1 MLVRRVREGLSC
13 HKCMFIIFHMH
24 QTNLNGIDLNLLPPL
39 EAALRTRSV
48 SEAAAEVGL
57 SQPAMSRALARLRHL
72 LDDPLMVRAG
82 RRMVRTPRGDA
93 LYPLVARALVGLRP
107 VFAPQRFDPASAER
121 RVVIAGSDLH
131 AILLLPDLTRRVAC
145 EAPGITLAME
155 SYGSDP
161 ARRMLEGEVDLIFA
175 TSATP
180 LPTGALSAVVGGD
193 RLALVTRRGH
203 ALADGPVTME
213 AYASADHATV
223 SILGDGA
230 SEVDAR
236 LAACGLSRHVA
247 VMTPHFMAALAIVA
261 GTDLVTTISQ
271 AFASRFAEPL
281 GLAMRPAP
289 FGEAPFELS
298 LVWAGFK
305 DADPALSWLRT
316 LISDVARDSFDEQAQ
331 GSGV

>member
-1 MLVRRVREGLSC
+1 MREDFSYQKRMLS
-13 HKCMFIIFHMH
+13 ISHMH
-24 QTNLNGIDLNLLPPL
+24 QTNLNGMDLNLLPPL

-48 SEAAAEVGL
+48 SDAAAEVGL

-72 LDDPLMVRAG
+72 LDDPLLVRAG

-93 LYPLVARALVGLRP
+93 LYPLVAQALEGMRP
-107 VFAPQRFDPASAER
+107 VFAPQSFNPAAAER

-131 AILLLPDLTRRVAC
+131 AILLLPALARRVAH
-145 EAPGITLAME
+145 EAPGIALKME
-155 SYGSDP
+155 GYGSDP
-161 ARRMLEGEVDLIFA
+161 ARRMLEGAVDLIFA

-180 LPTGALSAVVGGD
+180 LPPGAMSAVIGAD
-193 RLALVTRRGH
+193 RLVLVTRNGH
-203 ALADGPVTME
+203 ALANGLVTME
-213 AYASADHATV
+213 AYASAGHVTV

-247 VMTPHFMAALAIVA
+247 ATTPHFMAALAIVA
-261 GTDLVTTISQ
+261 STNLVTTISA
-271 AFASRFAEPL
+271 AFASRFKEPL

-316 LISDVARDSFDEQAQ
+316 VISDVAREGFGELA
-331 GSGV
+331 